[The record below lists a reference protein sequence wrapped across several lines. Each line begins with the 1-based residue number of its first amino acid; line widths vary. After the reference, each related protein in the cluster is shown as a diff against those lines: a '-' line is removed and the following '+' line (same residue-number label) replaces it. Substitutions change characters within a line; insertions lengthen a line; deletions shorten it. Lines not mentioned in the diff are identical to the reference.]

1 MYYDKLN
8 LKKAFIKLI
17 GKEKGKNEDGI
28 ADTKFKLKIRGKKV
42 LKKSKIFIKII
53 INIFNFWDKITLY
66 TINVLKNN

>member
-8 LKKAFIKLI
+8 LKKAFRKLI

-28 ADTKFKLKIRGKKV
+28 ADTKFKLKIRGKK
-42 LKKSKIFIKII
+42 SKIFIQTI
-53 INIFNFWDKITLY
+53 INIFNFLDKITLY